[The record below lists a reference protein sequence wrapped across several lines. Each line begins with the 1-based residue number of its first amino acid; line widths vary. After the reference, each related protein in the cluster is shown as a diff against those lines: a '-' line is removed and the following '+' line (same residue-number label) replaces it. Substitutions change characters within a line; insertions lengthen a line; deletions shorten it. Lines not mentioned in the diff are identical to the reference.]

1 MRPKITDLNINLNQ
15 KRMKTL
21 KFFSCALAI
30 VALLASC
37 KEKENGTDTIPE
49 ATFEIELDL
58 VDNQLFM
65 HVSPSSSDAV
75 YTAGIIMEDDYAAMG
90 GSDNLVSYI
99 EDLVNSEGGLLSGN
113 WSEEFSDLFWQTKYY
128 AYAAQINEGA
138 VMGTPMVMDIM
149 VYRPFVEFSP
159 RGAIIA
165 PQAIS
170 DNGLWVVGCS
180 VEESFIYD
188 VRRDSITLVP
198 NLQFYDVT
206 DDGVVFGCGNPY
218 PVIYENGSAKDI
230 TSVPEG
236 ATESCFFS
244 VTPDGMTAVGY
255 SMIDGNNM
263 RPIIYENGTLSVLPY
278 DLDPSGA
285 EATMATASRI
295 GSNGYITGYI
305 LDNTYMEVGCA
316 WTPEYEY
323 DLYTA
328 DLMEWNDGFYFWEN
342 IYGGLENYISPN
354 GKYITSWRTNTGED
368 GWASDMYAYVFDTDT
383 REIYN
388 SPEISYRPDAVSSQG
403 LLFLADQ
410 TMGFSTQPYVY
421 DIHTDTFST
430 LADYA
435 KSTWNYSP
443 EGLTMQGSVMGTSED
458 GKSIL
463 VGFAADETYK
473 TAIYF
478 LPR

>member
-1 MRPKITDLNINLNQ
+1 MKIKLLTC
-15 KRMKTL
+15 TL
-21 KFFSCALAI
+21 AAA
-30 VALLASC
+30 VLLAAC
-37 KEKENGTDTIPE
+37 QKEKTEQIVE
-49 ATFEIELDL
+49 STFEVDL
-58 VDNQLFM
+58 PVVENNLT
-65 HVSPSSSDAV
+65 VTVVPSSDEAV
-75 YTAGIIMEDDYAAMG
+75 FTVGIIMEDDWKSMG
-90 GSDNLVSYI
+90 GNEGLTAWIEEDINNGGELISGSYSASFT
-99 EDLVNSEGGLLSGN
+99 E
-113 WSEEFSDLFWQTKYY
+113 LFWQTAYY
-128 AYAAQINEGA
+128 VYVAQINEGA
-138 VMGTPMVMDIM
+138 VIGTPVVEEAFI
-149 VYRPFVEFSP
+149 YRPFVEFTP
-159 RGAIIA
+159 EGTVIA
-165 PQAIS
+165 PSAIS

-180 VEESFIYD
+180 DAESFIYD
-188 VRRDSITLVP
+188 VRRDSLTVIPGL
-198 NLQFYDVT
+198 LFYDVT
-206 DDGVVFGCGNPY
+206 DDGIAYGSSNPY
-218 PVIYENGSAKDI
+218 PLIWNNGEATDI

-236 ATESCFFS
+236 ATDNCFFS
-244 VTPDGMTAVGY
+244 VTPDGKTAVGY
-255 SMIDGNNM
+255 SMLEGNDM

-285 EATMATASRI
+285 EATMAVASRI

-305 LDNTYMEVGCA
+305 LDGTYMEVGCA
-316 WTPEYEY
+316 WTPEHEY

-354 GKYITSWRTNTGED
+354 GKYIASWRTYTGED
-368 GWASDMYAYVFDTDT
+368 GWSEEKYAYVFDTDT

-388 SPEISYRPDAVSSQG
+388 SPEMSYRPDAVSSQG